1 MFIELDGK
9 GAAYEQIVRAL
20 RQAIKIG
27 RFPQGMRLAP
37 SRDLA
42 KQLGVSRNTVT
53 AAYER
58 LLSDGWLTARV
69 GSGTFIAAPVIP
81 QVQVQAPNPAH
92 VPLSRFARRLLDE
105 VVIEDL
111 PGRVI
116 PSVRHMFQYKAPY
129 TDHALLSA
137 WTKALRKAGNYTALR
152 YARCQGIEPL
162 RIQISEFLSRRRGVM
177 TQPEDI
183 IVVNGSQQAFSLC
196 ARVLFDAG
204 DKVMIEE
211 PSFYPMRVNFQ
222 SYGAELIPSPVDG
235 QGITLNGLSEKPR
248 LVAVTPA
255 HQFPLGHRLSSE
267 RRRELLDYAAGNDAW
282 IIEDDYDGEY
292 RYDARPAPTLQSRD
306 RHGRVIYVGSFS
318 KTLFPAIRLGYVV
331 VPPSL
336 RDAFTAAKFLE
347 DMGASVVVQAAM
359 AFLLEDGSFDRHLVK
374 SIRELRVRRD
384 ALIGGLKAINPEFRI
399 SGIHAG
405 MHLVVSLPG
414 WTPEIVEKLK
424 KVALE
429 KGLAIFST
437 VPYYSGIATQP
448 GLLMGYASTSVAE
461 ITQGLRLLKDAVRII
476 ENLR

>member
-9 GAAYEQIVRAL
+9 GAVYEQIVRAL
-20 RQAIKIG
+20 RQAIKTG

-58 LLSDGWLTARV
+58 LLSDGWLTSRV
-69 GSGTFIAAPVIP
+69 GAGTFIAAPVIP
-81 QVQVQAPNPAH
+81 PVQVHAH
-92 VPLSRFARRLLDE
+92 NMARVPLSKFAQRLLDE

-116 PSVRHMFQYKAPY
+116 PTVRHMFQYKAPY
-129 TDHALLSA
+129 TDHTLLTA
-137 WTKALRKAGNYTALR
+137 WTKALRKAANYTALR

-162 RIQISEFLSRRRGVM
+162 RIQISEFLSRRRGVVA
-177 TQPEDI
+177 QPEDI

-196 ARVLFDAG
+196 ARLLFDAG

-211 PSFYPMRVNFQ
+211 PNFYPMRVIFQ
-222 SYGAELIPSPVDG
+222 TYGAELIASPVDE
-235 QGITLNGLSEKPR
+235 QGITLGPLSEKPR
-248 LVAVTPA
+248 LIAVTPA

-267 RRRELLDYAAGNDAW
+267 RRKELLDYAVDNDAW
-282 IIEDDYDGEY
+282 IVEDDYDGEY
-292 RYDARPAPTLQSRD
+292 RYDARPAPTMQSRD

-318 KTLFPAIRLGYVV
+318 KTFFPAIRLGYVV

-336 RDAFTAAKFLE
+336 RDAFTAGKFLE
-347 DMGASVVVQAAM
+347 DMGAPVVVQAAM
-359 AFLLEDGSFDRHLVK
+359 AFLLEEGAFDRHLVK
-374 SIRELRVRRD
+374 SVRELKIRRD
-384 ALIGGLKAINPEFRI
+384 ALVDGLKAMNPDFRI
-399 SGIHAG
+399 SGTQAG

-414 WTPEIVEKLK
+414 WTPEIVENLK

-437 VPYYSGIATQP
+437 VPYYSAVATQP
-448 GLLMGYASTSVAE
+448 GLLMGYASTSVPE
-461 ITQGLRLLKDAVRII
+461 IARGLRILKDSIRDM
-476 ENLR
+476 EKSR